1 MGSFACDLTEHLPNS
16 KDSRTTPETQGKTLW
31 AAPKGTLG
39 ALTKAAVDRAAA
51 LEGRALELEA
61 QAAAMP
67 PAPSL
72 FSALRTSHV
81 AVIAEIK
88 RASPSRGEIR
98 SGLDAEAQATAYR
111 QGGAAAISVLTEPD
125 RFGGS
130 DDDIGAAG
138 RGAELPI
145 LRKDF
150 HVSVPQ
156 LHQARCLGAS
166 AALLIVRALE
176 PALFARLLEAA
187 RAIDLEVVAEVRD
200 ISELERALEAGAKI
214 IGVNNRNLE
223 SLVIERGTAELLI
236 PRIPNRL
243 IAIAESGY
251 ADRSSIE
258 KVAAS
263 GADAVLIGSFLSAS
277 ADPRREVERLTGVN
291 RVKRDE

>member
-1 MGSFACDLTEHLPNS
+1 MT
-16 KDSRTTPETQGKTLW
+16 
-31 AAPKGTLG
+31 AAI
-39 ALTKAAVDRAAA
+39 DRAAA
-51 LEGRALELEA
+51 LEGRASELEVRA
-61 QAAAMP
+61 RGMP

-72 FSALRTSHV
+72 FNALRKAHV

-98 SGLDAEAQATAYR
+98 SGLDAEDQAKAYR
-111 QGGAAAISVLTEPD
+111 EGGASAISVLTEPD

-130 DDDIGAAG
+130 DDDISAAA

-150 HVSVPQ
+150 HVSVSQ

-166 AALLIVRALE
+166 AALLIARALE
-176 PALFARLLEAA
+176 PGLFAHLLAAA
-187 RAIDLEVVAEVRD
+187 RAIDLEILAEVRD

-223 SLVIERGTAELLI
+223 SLVIEPGTAESLI
-236 PRIPNRL
+236 PQIPSGV
-243 IAIAESGY
+243 IAVAESGY
-251 ADRSSIE
+251 TDRSSIE
-258 KVAAS
+258 RVAAC

-277 ADPRREVERLTGVN
+277 GDPRAEVESLTGVN
-291 RVKRDE
+291 RVKREG